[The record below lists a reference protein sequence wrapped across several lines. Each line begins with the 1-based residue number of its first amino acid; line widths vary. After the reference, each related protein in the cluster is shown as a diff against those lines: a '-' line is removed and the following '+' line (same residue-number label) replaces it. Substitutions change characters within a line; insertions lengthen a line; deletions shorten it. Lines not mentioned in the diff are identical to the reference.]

1 MQEAGIFR
9 WVFHS
14 ASIPTEAN
22 GWSGANRGRFVDPE
36 TDRLI
41 EAAEA
46 AQTADARRSA
56 YAALQQR
63 LAAELP
69 YAFLWNE
76 DNIVVHNRRWS
87 GFAAL
92 PNGRFQALSKVRATP

>member
-1 MQEAGIFR
+1 MNREQRRRIGHER
-9 WVFHS
+9 WLRNLAVALGNALAQDPPD
-14 ASIPTEAN
+14 ASEI
-22 GWSGANRGRFVDPE
+22 
-36 TDRLI
+36 RL
-41 EAAEA
+41 
-46 AQTADARRSA
+46 
-56 YAALQQR
+56 ALQQR

-92 PNGRFQALSKVRATP
+92 PNGRLQALSKVRATP